1 MAMEAAPV
9 PDGER
14 RVERRSLRRAVA
26 RLIPASPTRRALL
39 LLGAT
44 VFLASGALQST
55 TSGWNVNTRVDLV
68 LAIVDHGEVTIDR
81 YHDTPPLDTN
91 DKAFY
96 DGHFY
101 SDKTIGLTILAVPV
115 YAAARVAGAVVGHTI
130 SPADTLWILSRGAVS
145 TTAALAAMLLAAVLI
160 RLGAV
165 PRKAVLATA
174 GMFFGSLLFGYSTV
188 FMPYLPGIAAC
199 LGALLVILSPPLTA
213 WRAAAVGG
221 LLGFALILDLMFVFA
236 VAAIVVLLLAR
247 LRPLG
252 WRRGG
257 TFALTAGG
265 AAAVPIGILVAYC
278 IAIFGSPSIPYKYE
292 YDDFFR
298 EEMAKG
304 VMGATMPKPNVMWF
318 LSFHPYRGLL
328 FWSPWI
334 AMIVVCSV
342 WILRRDRRLRPL
354 AVAALVVFAA
364 YFLFNSGYYMWWG
377 GAAMGPRLMLP
388 MFAVAPLVLV
398 VACRADSPRWM
409 WRALVATLAVG
420 VVLSLP
426 ISMAEPGIAEGNTIA
441 QLLDPAVGAQLSVP
455 QLDLLGSFYSLSWG
469 DFVPTGVA
477 KLAAHWLL
485 CLAMVF
491 GGTWLA
497 YRTARRG
504 EQVVAN

>member
-1 MAMEAAPV
+1 MRAARV
-9 PDGER
+9 PS
-14 RVERRSLRRAVA
+14 RVRRAVA
-26 RLIPASPTRRALL
+26 RLVPTSATRRALL

-44 VFLASGALQST
+44 VFFASAALQST
-55 TSGWNVNTRVDLV
+55 TSGWNVTTRLDLV

-81 YHDTPPLDTN
+81 YHDTPPYDTN

-101 SDKTIGLTILAVPV
+101 SDKTIGLTMLAVPV
-115 YAAARVAGAVVGHTI
+115 YAAARVVAAVAGHTL
-130 SPADTLWILSRGAVS
+130 SAADTLWVLSRGAVS
-145 TTAALAAMLLAAVLI
+145 TTAALAAMLLAALLI

-174 GMFFGSLLFGYSTV
+174 GMFFGSMLFGYSTV

-199 LGALLVILSPPLTA
+199 LGALLILLSPPLTA
-213 WRAAAVGG
+213 WRAAAIGG

-252 WRRGG
+252 WRRGSRLAVA
-257 TFALTAGG
+257 TGG
-265 AAAVPIGILVAYC
+265 AALVPIGILVGYC

-334 AMIVVCSV
+334 AMIIVCSV

-354 AVAALVVFAA
+354 AIAAIVVFGA
-364 YFLFNSGYYMWWG
+364 YFVFNSGYYLWWG

-388 MFAVAPLVLV
+388 MFGVVPLVLA

-409 WRALVATLAVG
+409 WRALVATLVIG
-420 VVLSLP
+420 VALSLP
-426 ISMAEPGIAEGNTIA
+426 VSMVEPGTAEGNTIA
-441 QLLDPAVGAQLSVP
+441 QLLDPPVGAHLSVP
-455 QLDLLGSFYSLSWG
+455 QLDRLGSFYSLQWSQI
-469 DFVPTGVA
+469 VPSGVG
-477 KLAAHWLL
+477 KAAGHWLL
-485 CLAMVF
+485 CLAIVF
-491 GGTWLA
+491 AGTWLA
-497 YRTARRG
+497 HRTARRG
-504 EQVVAN
+504 ERAEPV

>member
-1 MAMEAAPV
+1 MLMQDAR
-9 PDGER
+9 GQG
-14 RVERRSLRRAVA
+14 RVRRAVA
-26 RLIPASPTRRALL
+26 RLIPAGPTRRALL

-44 VFLASGALQST
+44 VFCASAALQST
-55 TSGWNVNTRVDLV
+55 TSGWNVTTRVDLV
-68 LAIVDHGEVTIDR
+68 LAIVDHREVTIDR
-81 YHDTPPLDTN
+81 YHDTPPYDTN

-101 SDKTIGLTILAVPV
+101 SDKTIGLTMLAVPV
-115 YAAARVAGAVVGHTI
+115 YAVARVAAAAVGHTL
-130 SPADTLWILSRGAVS
+130 SLADTLWIVSRGAVS
-145 TTAALAAMLLAAVLI
+145 TTAALAAMLLAALLI

-165 PRKAVLATA
+165 PRKAILATA
-174 GMFFGSLLFGYSTV
+174 GMFFGSMLFGYSTV

-199 LGALLVILSPPLTA
+199 LGALLILYSPPLTT
-213 WRAAAVGG
+213 WRAAAIGA

-252 WRRGG
+252 WRRR
-257 TFALTAGG
+257 AELTLATGG
-265 AAAVPIGILVAYC
+265 AAAVPIGILVGYC

-342 WILRRDRRLRPL
+342 WILRRERRLRPL
-354 AVAALVVFAA
+354 AIAALLVFAA
-364 YFLFNSGYYMWWG
+364 YFVFNSGYYLWWG

-388 MFAVAPLVLV
+388 MFGVVPLVLA
-398 VACRADSPRWM
+398 VACRVDSPRWM
-409 WRALVATLAVG
+409 WRALVATLVVG
-420 VVLSLP
+420 VALSLP
-426 ISMAEPGIAEGNTIA
+426 VSMIEPGTAEGNTVA
-441 QLLDPAVGAQLSVP
+441 QLLDPAVGAHLSVP
-455 QLDLLGSFYSLSWG
+455 QLDRLSSFYSLQWS
-469 DFVPTGVA
+469 DAVPAGVGKA
-477 KLAAHWLL
+477 AAHWLL
-485 CLAMVF
+485 CLLIVF

-504 EQVVAN
+504 AAGQPT